1 MNRITVSKIKN
12 DINTNA
18 EMTSTRVDAIFKSLE
33 DEIKRVADYSG
44 QIDNKKA
51 DHTWINSIMAKI
63 GQLELEMKTKD
74 TMVSGFKITPGHCMS
89 CKQPLSDN
97 LTTF

>member
-12 DINTNA
+12 DISNNA
-18 EMTSTRVDAIFKSLE
+18 ESSQNRVDGIFKAL
-33 DEIKRVADYSG
+33 DQEIKRVSDYSG
-44 QIDNKKA
+44 QIDKNKA
-51 DHTWINSIMAKI
+51 DHTWINSIMGKI

-89 CKQPLSDN
+89 CKQPLNDDQ
-97 LTTF
+97 TTY